1 MPNAYSAVGPNSSI
15 EQSMAVINGN
25 FARLDAE
32 VVTKTFRNAAGKNG
46 LIIGRLPNDQGTGI
60 ILNDNDGN
68 AAIVINVDASGT
80 PQIETLRADGSVA
93 KRTVRDTDYYYDS
106 SGVNFMTVGVLPD
119 GTEGFA
125 VAATGYNVSDGF
137 I

>member
-1 MPNAYSAVGPNSSI
+1 MPNAYSAVGPGSSL

-32 VVTKTFRNAAGKNG
+32 VVTKTFRNANGKNG
-46 LIIGRLPNDQGTGI
+46 LVMGRQADGTLGI

-68 AAIVINVDASGT
+68 PAIVINIDASGT

-93 KRTVRDTDYYYDS
+93 KRTVRDTDFRYDS
-106 SGVNFMTVGVLPD
+106 NGVNYMQDGTLPD
-119 GTEGFA
+119 GSEGFVLA
-125 VAATGYNVSDGF
+125 KPGTNVADLFA
-137 I
+137 

>member
-1 MPNAYSAVGPNSSI
+1 MPNAYSAVGPNSSL

-32 VVTKTFRNAAGKNG
+32 VVTKTFRNANGKNG
-46 LIIGRLPNDQGTGI
+46 LIMGRLSDGTIGI

-68 AAIVINVDASGT
+68 AAILINVDASGT

-125 VAATGYNVSDGF
+125 VAATGHNVSDGF